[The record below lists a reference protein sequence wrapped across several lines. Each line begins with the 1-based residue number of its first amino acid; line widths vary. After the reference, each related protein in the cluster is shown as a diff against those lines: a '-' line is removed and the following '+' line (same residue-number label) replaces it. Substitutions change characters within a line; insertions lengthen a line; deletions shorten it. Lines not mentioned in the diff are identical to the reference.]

1 MTNKD
6 LAAIARINITEA
18 KRNISKF
25 TERELGTKL
34 VIDITASQQVSLLV
48 LLTVNDDLTANCLS
62 LHTNHD
68 CAGIPFDV
76 VVTQVKRDLAILQ
89 PLTDYV
95 GNGEGGLNGAI
106 KYGYL

>member
-6 LAAIARINITEA
+6 LAAIARVNITEA

-62 LHTNHD
+62 LHTNRD
-68 CAGIPFDV
+68 CDDIPFDV
-76 VVTQVKRDLAILQ
+76 IVTQVKRELSILQ
-89 PLTDYV
+89 PLSDYLDDDDC
-95 GNGEGGLNGAI
+95 GLIGAVNN
-106 KYGYL
+106 GYL